1 MHDAASL
8 NHPPK
13 FDFQLMLNN
22 EEFDNDDNPYGQFML
37 HMYTNMNDISDTI
50 VD

>member
-1 MHDAASL
+1 
-8 NHPPK
+8 
-13 FDFQLMLNN
+13 MLNN
-22 EEFDNDDNPYGQFML
+22 EEFDNDDNPYGKFML